1 MKSVTKSLLLILILA
16 LSTTFA
22 GEKELSKVDS
32 LTIALHDSIY
42 ASVNMRNEEGLLTV
56 RATYERLLNVSE
68 QPWLINHYIGLT
80 DYNLAIMYFGAED
93 ENKAGKAIDR
103 AIEHLKKS
111 NEQNTFAE
119 THALLSACYGMKV
132 GLAPLKGIIYGP
144 RSGSE
149 MSKAKELDPNN
160 PRVHLIDGI
169 GKMNTPAMFGGGSK
183 KALKSLGIA
192 DSLYSIYKPAHP
204 TLPNWG
210 KADPH
215 IWLAQIAMKDKD
227 LTVARKHLE
236 AALKIQPNS
245 NWVNRLLM
253 PKLEEMESLAATG
266 Q

>member
-1 MKSVTKSLLLILILA
+1 MKNFAKALVLILILP
-16 LSTTFA
+16 LSPSFA
-22 GEKELSKVDS
+22 DETELSKIDT
-32 LTIALHDSIY
+32 LTIVMHDSIY
-42 ASVNMRNEEGLLTV
+42 ASVNMRNEEGLLNV

-80 DYNLAIMYFGAED
+80 DYNLAIMYFSVED
-93 ENKAGKAIDR
+93 KDKAGKAIDR

-111 NEQNTFAE
+111 NEQQPFAE

-132 GLAPLKGIIYGP
+132 GLAPLKAIIYGP
-144 RSGSE
+144 LSGSE
-149 MSKAKELDPNN
+149 MGKAKELDPTN

-169 GKMNTPAMFGGGSK
+169 GKTNTPAMFGGGAE
-183 KALKSLGIA
+183 KASAALNIA
-192 DSLYSIYKPAHP
+192 DSLFNIHQPSHP

-210 KADPH
+210 KAEPH

-227 LTVARKHLE
+227 LAKARRHLE
-236 AALKIQPNS
+236 AALKVQPNS

-253 PKLEEMESLAATG
+253 PKLEEMESLAVSG